1 MDESKSIITDENIEA
16 MVNLVRAAESYA
28 AAVGCSMEQAT
39 RTVLQVFRATQQTG
53 QVSPLVAAVSKAVM

>member
-28 AAVGCSMEQAT
+28 DAVGCSMEQAT